1 MHIQHTR
8 LYRIRDMAE
17 HPAVSVAT
25 IYSVMESSTLATLM
39 FGAQTGTLCA
49 SGAAVLACEQT
60 CAQADCELLG
70 IDYARV
76 VVVA

>member
-1 MHIQHTR
+1 MQIQHTW
-8 LYRIRDMAE
+8 LYHVRDVAE
-17 HPAVSVAT
+17 HCAVSVAT
-25 IYSVMESSTLATLM
+25 IYSVMESSKLAALM
-39 FGAQTGTLCA
+39 SGAQTGTLCA

>member
-8 LYRIRDMAE
+8 LYRIRDVAE
-17 HPAVSVAT
+17 HCAVSVAT
-25 IYSVMESSTLATLM
+25 IYSVMESGTLAALM
-39 FGAQTGTLCA
+39 FGVKTGTVCA
-49 SGAAVLACEQT
+49 NGAAVLT
-60 CAQADCELLG
+60 CAQAAGELGG

>member
-1 MHIQHTR
+1 MQIQHTQ
-8 LYRIRDMAE
+8 LYRIRDVAE

-25 IYSVMESSTLATLM
+25 IYSVMESGKLAALM
-39 FGAQTGTLCA
+39 FGTKTGTLRA
-49 SGAAVLACEQT
+49 SGAAVLAC
-60 CAQADCELLG
+60 AQATGELRE

>member
-8 LYRIRDMAE
+8 LYRIRDVAE

-25 IYSVMESSTLATLM
+25 IYSVMESGTLATLM
-39 FGAQTGTLCA
+39 FGAKTGTLCA
-49 SGAAVLACEQT
+49 SGAAGLAC
-60 CAQADCELLG
+60 ALAAWELGG

>member
-1 MHIQHTR
+1 MHIQHTW
-8 LYRIRDMAE
+8 LYRIRDVAE

-25 IYSVMESSTLATLM
+25 SYSVMESGTLAALM
-39 FGAQTGTLCA
+39 FGAKTATLRA
-49 SGAAVLACEQT
+49 SGAAVLAC
-60 CAQADCELLG
+60 AQATGELRG

>member
-8 LYRIRDMAE
+8 LYRIRDVAE

-25 IYSVMESSTLATLM
+25 IYSVMESGQLTAVMVGTK
-39 FGAQTGTLCA
+39 TGTLCT
-49 SGAAVLACEQT
+49 SGAAVLACAQPA
-60 CAQADCELLG
+60 CALLG
-70 IDYARV
+70 IDDARV